1 MQKFKLMLFGGFRLV
16 NADGELVMP
25 HARKAKALLAW
36 LAMNPDQQHLRE
48 KLAAVLWPDSDEVQ
62 GRHSLRQAL
71 GDLRKIMPGDAE
83 PLCTTKD
90 WILLDSKQ
98 IAIDVVEF
106 ERVLVQ
112 ADTAALDQAIELY
125 KGEFL
130 EGCNPNSD
138 SFDEWLSI
146 SRSRYSVLASNA
158 LEQRLTSLLVQ
169 ADYERASYVAVRL
182 LSINPL
188 QETAYRALMQAHWQL
203 GNPATALRWYR
214 RCQSLLQRELGVAPD
229 PQTQALHA
237 TLLTASD
244 EAEANK
250 LAKMPSGCACRAPL
264 PTTVAHS
271 FERYLYVMESA
282 IEGVLDHI
290 GGQGFL
296 LRGEN
301 ETQKAALLQRMQ
313 QLAMAYQ
320 FATCQHTLVASES
333 AEGDAV
339 LQQWVNGVA
348 ACLLNPPALLI
359 VEHIHHANLETLK
372 LLASLIAAAGGGA
385 LLLVMTSCFEG
396 EPLDPLWRGAMRG
409 APLTTIDL

>member
-106 ERVLVQ
+106 ERALVQ
-112 ADTAALDQAIELY
+112 ADTVALDQAIELY

-158 LEQRLTSLLVQ
+158 LEQRLTSLLAQ
-169 ADYERASYVAVRL
+169 AD
-182 LSINPL
+182 
-188 QETAYRALMQAHWQL
+188 
-203 GNPATALRWYR
+203 
-214 RCQSLLQRELGVAPD
+214 
-229 PQTQALHA
+229 
-237 TLLTASD
+237 
-244 EAEANK
+244 
-250 LAKMPSGCACRAPL
+250 
-264 PTTVAHS
+264 
-271 FERYLYVMESA
+271 
-282 IEGVLDHI
+282 
-290 GGQGFL
+290 
-296 LRGEN
+296 
-301 ETQKAALLQRMQ
+301 
-313 QLAMAYQ
+313 
-320 FATCQHTLVASES
+320 
-333 AEGDAV
+333 
-339 LQQWVNGVA
+339 
-348 ACLLNPPALLI
+348 
-359 VEHIHHANLETLK
+359 
-372 LLASLIAAAGGGA
+372 
-385 LLLVMTSCFEG
+385 
-396 EPLDPLWRGAMRG
+396 
-409 APLTTIDL
+409 